1 MLLELNFLGRVTG
14 LTGQAPRDIM
24 LGPCHGFMHPITAFG
39 TGLAVS
45 RRFFKDVA
53 EADRAAESF
62 TQPSTSSM
70 TTEDGPGP
78 AEDAEKHVSWVAGFY
93 ADPGGQAGIRYWNGQ
108 EWSPLFPADLDH
120 ADPGKVQ
127 SFPGRVLLPLP
138 GRDGS
143 WLYAAQMARKAG
155 VSTALYAALTVL
167 LLGVAWALPSARRFW
182 FAGALT
188 AFRTFGQW
196 RVRSRWIKL
205 DRAATGPVDTE
216 FTAKEPGGADD
227 APGVRGGEY

>member
-1 MLLELNFLGRVTG
+1 
-14 LTGQAPRDIM
+14 
-24 LGPCHGFMHPITAFG
+24 
-39 TGLAVS
+39 
-45 RRFFKDVA
+45 
-53 EADRAAESF
+53 
-62 TQPSTSSM
+62 
-70 TTEDGPGP
+70 
-78 AEDAEKHVSWVAGFY
+78 
-93 ADPGGQAGIRYWNGQ
+93 
-108 EWSPLFPADLDH
+108 
-120 ADPGKVQ
+120 
-127 SFPGRVLLPLP
+127 
-138 GRDGS
+138 
-143 WLYAAQMARKAG
+143 

>member
-127 SFPGRVLLPLP
+127 SFLGGCCCRCRDEMGVGCTPRRWPGKR
-138 GRDGS
+138 
-143 WLYAAQMARKAG
+143 AC
-155 VSTALYAALTVL
+155 
-167 LLGVAWALPSARRFW
+167 RRRCMR
-182 FAGALT
+182 L
-188 AFRTFGQW
+188 
-196 RVRSRWIKL
+196 
-205 DRAATGPVDTE
+205 
-216 FTAKEPGGADD
+216 
-227 APGVRGGEY
+227 